1 MASIQDQVTLRTGV
15 ANWLNRS
22 DLTDAQIDDFISIGE
37 ARIYD
42 ELRVPTLETLNGFSV
57 VAANS
62 SITIPSG
69 FLEVIELKYVQS
81 GTCSVAPS
89 TNTTRALCEA
99 ASGTWTDSDKDDDI
113 VLRRIDSRA
122 FNNNKVKN
130 AYTRELGNFLLTD
143 KNGEQS
149 AAGEYTLKFYKA
161 DDAIGTYSSTATAAT
176 ALVAGK
182 YYTIATVGTTNFNA
196 YTDGATHANTAG
208 VIFKASGAGA
218 GTGTAYIET
227 IPWILGTEFET
238 ILYAACEVGSSFLG
252 DIEMGQKFND
262 LASRKIMSL
271 NEKEKRA
278 DLKGGIFT
286 HHFSSSA
293 I

>member
-1 MASIQDQVTLRTGV
+1 MAIIDQVTLRTGV
-15 ANWLNRS
+15 ADWLNRS

-37 ARIYD
+37 ARIY
-42 ELRVPTLETLNGFSV
+42 ETLRVPTLEISQGFAVTDS
-57 VAANS
+57 NS
-62 SITIPSG
+62 SIIVPEG
-69 FLEVIELKYVQS
+69 FLEMIELKVD
-81 GTCSVAPS
+81 A
-89 TNTTRALCEA
+89 
-99 ASGTWTDSDKDDDI
+99 SDKDDDI
-113 VLRRIDSRA
+113 ALSRVDSKT
-122 FNNNKVKN
+122 FINNKISY
-130 AYTRELGNFLLTD
+130 AYTRHIGNFLLT
-143 KNGEQS
+143 NSEGLQE
-149 AAGEYTLKFYKA
+149 AGGNYIMWYYKA
-161 DDAIGTYSSTATAAT
+161 ELPIGSYSDELYPSTATAAT

-208 VIFKASGAGA
+208 VIFKASGAGT

-238 ILYAACEVGSSFLG
+238 ILYAACEAGSSFLG